1 MVSDPNSPKAANQS
15 RWTAAQCFLEPFEAA
30 RIASARSWISAA
42 PTSSAPAIVT
52 MLVRLGLR
60 SPRSMR
66 THRHGPDRRD
76 RQPCPATREGGD
88 PPPQRVRLHDA
99 SRPRVLQAHR
109 LRLTDA
115 RRGRSRQSDRSRSR
129 AIPSRTHRHGSPTR
143 GQDAS
148 RVASLQQPV
157 QTTGMKYG
165 VGCCPVVF
173 VGSFDQDRGSCG
185 KTQWWGRPSCIWAAS
200 PSMTIWP
207 PLRLTWLG

>member
-1 MVSDPNSPKAANQS
+1 MVSDPNSPRAANQS

-42 PTSSAPAIVT
+42 PTSSAPAILT

-129 AIPSRTHRHGSPTR
+129 GHAEPHAPPRLPDTRPGRQPRRFAPTASTDDMHGCAPGVR
-143 GQDAS
+143 ALCN
-148 RVASLQQPV
+148 SLAV
-157 QTTGMKYG
+157 LARS
-165 VGCCPVVF
+165 
-173 VGSFDQDRGSCG
+173 GSSL
-185 KTQWWGRPSCIWAAS
+185 
-200 PSMTIWP
+200 M
-207 PLRLTWLG
+207 